1 MKKSDIV
8 RTHTCTMIIIA
19 LFFLEIKW
27 YEEEFRKLA
36 AALIVKKLTLNTAKS
51 TDSKSVLLLYAE
63 NHSLGEWFKRG
74 FCRWG
79 KIKLPLL

>member
-1 MKKSDIV
+1 
-8 RTHTCTMIIIA
+8 MIIIA

-51 TDSKSVLLLYAE
+51 TDSKSALETVE
-63 NHSLGEWFKRG
+63 KTRG
-74 FCRWG
+74 
-79 KIKLPLL
+79 

>member
-1 MKKSDIV
+1 MSKPNTESKNKFV
-8 RTHTCTMIIIA
+8 
-19 LFFLEIKW
+19 
-27 YEEEFRKLA
+27 YLA
-36 AALIVKKLTLNTAKS
+36 FGVLPVIWAALMVAPFIAAS
-51 TDSKSVLLLYAE
+51 E

>member
-1 MKKSDIV
+1 
-8 RTHTCTMIIIA
+8 MIIIA

-27 YEEEFRKLA
+27 YGEEFRKLA